1 MVLLDFCNS
10 ALILS
15 FASDGSTPSTRLRTG
30 IPHCISLASLARLS
44 IQDPIG
50 KSPPQIIV
58 PSGKT
63 AYIV

>member
-30 IPHCISLASLARLS
+30 IPHCISLAPLARLS

-50 KSPPQIIV
+50 K
-58 PSGKT
+58 
-63 AYIV
+63 